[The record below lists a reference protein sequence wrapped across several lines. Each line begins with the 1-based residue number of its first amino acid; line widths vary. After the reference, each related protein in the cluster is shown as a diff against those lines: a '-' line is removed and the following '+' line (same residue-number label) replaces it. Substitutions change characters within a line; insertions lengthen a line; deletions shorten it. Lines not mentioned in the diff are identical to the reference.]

1 MADKCK
7 TTFALFFGNRGFFP
21 ASLMASARK
30 EMREVLEGLGHG
42 VLMLD
47 EAATRSGAVET
58 PAEGHVYAKFLHEH
72 RGEFG
77 GVILCLPNFGDEN
90 GAAAALKEAGVP
102 ILVHAY
108 PDELDLMA
116 PESRRDAFCGKM
128 SIMDVFRQHGIPFSA
143 LKPHAV
149 HPKSG
154 TFAENVDHFD
164 RLCRV
169 VAGMKEMTVGAIG
182 ARTSAFKTVRI
193 DELALQSHGINTE
206 TVDLSEVFHRMS
218 GLDAGDAAV
227 KAKAETLK
235 AYSGWEGVPDAAFD
249 KLVRLAVV
257 LDQLKEELAADT
269 LTIRCWIE
277 MQTQLGISPCVLL
290 SELNDRGVPTACEL
304 DIGNAVAMRA
314 LALASGDATAC
325 LDWNNNYGDDE
336 SKCILF
342 HCGPV
347 PQSMMAGKGRVV
359 DHAILANAVGEG
371 CSWGCNVGRIAGGEF
386 TFGSMLT
393 RDGRLEFYLGE
404 GRFTADPVPDD
415 FFGCAGDAEID
426 NLQGILQTIGLAG
439 HRHHV
444 SVTPGRV
451 LAPVREAFERYLGY
465 EVTVV

>member
-1 MADKCK
+1 
-7 TTFALFFGNRGFFP
+7 
-21 ASLMASARK
+21 
-30 EMREVLEGLGHG
+30 
-42 VLMLD
+42 
-47 EAATRSGAVET
+47 
-58 PAEGHVYAKFLHEH
+58 
-72 RGEFG
+72 
-77 GVILCLPNFGDEN
+77 
-90 GAAAALKEAGVP
+90 
-102 ILVHAY
+102 
-108 PDELDLMA
+108 
-116 PESRRDAFCGKM
+116 
-128 SIMDVFRQHGIPFSA
+128 
-143 LKPHAV
+143 
-149 HPKSG
+149 
-154 TFAENVDHFD
+154 
-164 RLCRV
+164 
-169 VAGMKEMTVGAIG
+169 
-182 ARTSAFKTVRI
+182 
-193 DELALQSHGINTE
+193 
-206 TVDLSEVFHRMS
+206 
-218 GLDAGDAAV
+218 
-227 KAKAETLK
+227 
-235 AYSGWEGVPDAAFD
+235 
-249 KLVRLAVV
+249 
-257 LDQLKEELAADT
+257 
-269 LTIRCWIE
+269 
-277 MQTQLGISPCVLL
+277 
-290 SELNDRGVPTACEL
+290 
-304 DIGNAVAMRA
+304 MRA

-415 FFGCAGDAEID
+415 FFGCAGVAEID